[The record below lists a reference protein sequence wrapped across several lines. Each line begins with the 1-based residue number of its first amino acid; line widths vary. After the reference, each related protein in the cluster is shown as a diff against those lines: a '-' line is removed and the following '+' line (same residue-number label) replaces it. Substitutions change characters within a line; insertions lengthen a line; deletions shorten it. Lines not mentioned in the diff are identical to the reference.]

1 METTTIIT
9 NSFEETQKLGFD
21 FAKKVGDVSVLALH
35 GDLGSGKTTFIQGL
49 AKGLGINKKIISP
62 TFIIMRSYELPAIIS
77 NKSHFYHIDLY
88 RIRNEDDIKELGLLE
103 LINDPGNLIAIEWP
117 EKILKLL
124 PEKRFNL
131 HFEYIA
137 ENKRK
142 ILIS

>member
-1 METTTIIT
+1 METTIIT

-21 FAKKVGDVSVLALH
+21 LAKEVEDVSVLALY

-62 TFIIMRSYELPAIIS
+62 TFIIMRSYKVPVIFKK
-77 NKSHFYHIDLY
+77 NHFYHIDLY
-88 RIRNEDDIKELGLLE
+88 RVNSEDDVRELGLVE
-103 LINDPGNLIAIEWP
+103 LINDPGNLLAIEWP

-124 PEKRFNL
+124 PEKRFDL
-131 HFEYIA
+131 HFEYMD

-142 ILIS
+142 ITIT